1 MSEFSVPSINSSL
14 TRHLVQAS
22 YPHQETKKAIAEQDR
37 EQNQDGQSK
46 EEQQKVSEMKQR
58 DREVRAHEQAHL
70 SALGGY
76 RAGGP
81 KFAFEQGPD
90 GQRYAVSGEVP
101 VDTSSEPTPEETIRK
116 AQTIRRA
123 ALAPADPSPQ
133 DRAVAQQATQM
144 GINARQEL
152 TSETPSGNGEPS
164 NSTPRQ
170 NAIRSYRSCPSC
182 QDKTCPSC
190 TAQGSQ
196 THLIA

>member
-1 MSEFSVPSINSSL
+1 MSEFSVSSIHSSSTHRL
-14 TRHLVQAS
+14 AQAS
-22 YPHQETKKAIAEQDR
+22 YTRQETKKTIAEQN
-37 EQNQDGQSK
+37 NQDGQSK

-81 KFAFEQGPD
+81 KFTFEQGPD
-90 GQRYAVSGEVP
+90 GQRYAISGEVP
-101 VDTSSEPTPEETIRK
+101 VDTSPEKTPEETIHK

-144 GINARQEL
+144 EIKARKEL
-152 TSETPSGNGEPS
+152 ASETPSAKGGPA
-164 NSTPRQ
+164 NSTHRQ
-170 NAIRSYRSCPSC
+170 NAIQSYRSCPSC

-190 TAQGSQ
+190 SGNENQ
-196 THLIA
+196 TDLIA